1 METLEH
7 PSYESFGFTQ
17 CRTTLCDE
25 TDALGFRFDTVF
37 EQSKMNKQQ
46 ICTRGSWISKKA
58 KKGIESWDLTSN
70 YT

>member
-1 METLEH
+1 METLEQ

-37 EQSKMNKQQ
+37 EQSKMNKQ
-46 ICTRGSWISKKA
+46 T
-58 KKGIESWDLTSN
+58 DLHQRELN
-70 YT
+70 FQEGEEGY